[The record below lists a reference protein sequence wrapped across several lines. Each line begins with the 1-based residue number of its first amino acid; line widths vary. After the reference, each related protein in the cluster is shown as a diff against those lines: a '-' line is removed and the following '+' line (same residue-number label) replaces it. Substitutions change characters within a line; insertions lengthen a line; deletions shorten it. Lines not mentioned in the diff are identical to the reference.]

1 MDLHPKHWVRRFPAL
16 SPRMTAL
23 MIEGDKDFA
32 YGSTDARSSKTKRSN
47 HNHAIT
53 AAAAAGCARFGW
65 SQAQF
70 AEALLDCPSTA
81 GKHARRMMH
90 HKGREHALGYVE
102 RVWERAETLVETK
115 TMIAARPDAILDL
128 IALRDRIASANCWR
142 GTAGSTALRVL
153 MAHWHAA
160 QRSGGRMYTLAFREA
175 AEIAGCT
182 ARTAYLACT
191 KRLAGWL
198 KLVESGSG
206 DKGST
211 WLLLDGPSSHERPT
225 SKGAQPEGGTL
236 NESNLRNGEL
246 DGAVIERLMSLDAF
260 AHRGLGSSSL
270 KLISALS
277 LRDGQCAAEL
287 VDAAMVST
295 ATAYRHLNRLA
306 EYGLVLSTDGLWTL
320 TEKAL
325 EALREP
331 QETWDTVAF
340 QIGTYGTAWR
350 RQQLHKAE
358 REVWNGMV
366 LPRMRERRMVDVVP
380 IRGDEPEEAWT
391 VDGMAVDP
399 LTGEIIPDLVIACDG
414 RLMFLDEEPS
424 YDELVRRNTLACAA

>member
-1 MDLHPKHWVRRFPAL
+1 M
-16 SPRMTAL
+16 
-23 MIEGDKDFA
+23 
-32 YGSTDARSSKTKRSN
+32 
-47 HNHAIT
+47 
-53 AAAAAGCARFGW
+53 
-65 SQAQF
+65 
-70 AEALLDCPSTA
+70 
-81 GKHARRMMH
+81 
-90 HKGREHALGYVE
+90 
-102 RVWERAETLVETK
+102 
-115 TMIAARPDAILDL
+115 
-128 IALRDRIASANCWR
+128 
-142 GTAGSTALRVL
+142 
-153 MAHWHAA
+153 
-160 QRSGGRMYTLAFREA
+160 
-175 AEIAGCT
+175 
-182 ARTAYLACT
+182 
-191 KRLAGWL
+191 
-198 KLVESGSG
+198 
-206 DKGST
+206 
-211 WLLLDGPSSHERPT
+211 
-225 SKGAQPEGGTL
+225 